1 MRLILII
8 LLLLNVF
15 IQYPLWFGKDGWLHA
30 RQLQQKIVNQQEINA
45 ALLAR
50 NNALTAEVIDL
61 ETGTQAIE
69 ETARNQRGM
78 IKQDEFFIHTNND
91 KQ

>member
-1 MRLILII
+1 MRLVFTI
-8 LLLLNVF
+8 LLLLNIF

-30 RQLQQKIVNQQEINA
+30 RQLQQKIDTQKDINA
-45 ALLAR
+45 ALIAR
-50 NNALTAEVIDL
+50 NNALNAEVIDL

-78 IKQDEFFIHTNND
+78 IKEGEIFVHTKN
-91 KQ
+91 

>member
-1 MRLILII
+1 MRLVFTF
-8 LLLLNVF
+8 LLLLNLF

-30 RQLQQKIVNQQEINA
+30 RQLQQKISAQKDINA
-45 ALLAR
+45 ALIAR
-50 NNALTAEVIDL
+50 NNALNAEVLDL

-78 IKQDEFFIHTNND
+78 IQTNEIFVHTKN
-91 KQ
+91 

>member
-1 MRLILII
+1 MRLILVI
-8 LLLLNVF
+8 LLLLNIF

-30 RQLQQKIVNQQEINA
+30 RQLQQKITNQQEINA

-50 NNALTAEVIDL
+50 NNALNAEVIDL

-78 IKQDEFFIHTNND
+78 IKKDEFFVHTENN
-91 KQ
+91 